1 MSINHC
7 VAIHKRKLWNFSYP
21 CIESLYYLMLLF
33 PSWPQPQVTCLLS
46 LCMSAL
52 MCLSQLEPQCLPFR
66 DWFTS
71 LSLCPGSSMC
81 QSPPFEGQVLWT
93 FVLLFLV
100 IQLHPPF
107 CCCKRCRCEHGC
119 PDPCPNPIFIWLGF
133 AVLFIWVLIY
143 SAGFGVYPRASCIWG
158 KPSSAELHHKCLV
171 LSFGHAPTNGLAI
184 LALIFLLAVSGCCKW
199 ALSCLDDASKSIQ
212 CCTLTLQPEA
222 WPRRV
227 THPPRDDVA
236 RVISCPQI
244 ARVSAGLEWILAL
257 QSQQPY
263 PPF

>member
-1 MSINHC
+1 
-7 VAIHKRKLWNFSYP
+7 
-21 CIESLYYLMLLF
+21 MLLF

-52 MCLSQLEPQCLPFR
+52 MCLSQLEPQCLPFC

-93 FVLLFLV
+93 LVLLFLV

-119 PDPCPNPIFIWLGF
+119 PDPCLNPIFIWLGF

-158 KPSSAELHHKCLV
+158 KPSSAELHRKYLV

-184 LALIFLLAVSGCCKW
+184 LALILLLAVVRLLQVGPVLSRWCLQEHPVLYTHSPARGLAQEGNTPTKGWCSQGDHLSTNSQSERT
-199 ALSCLDDASKSIQ
+199 ALNECSPAKPTALP
-212 CCTLTLQPEA
+212 TLLK
-222 WPRRV
+222 
-227 THPPRDDVA
+227 
-236 RVISCPQI
+236 
-244 ARVSAGLEWILAL
+244 
-257 QSQQPY
+257 
-263 PPF
+263 